1 MIFQIM
7 GAVLA
12 ALVVKFLKGGAAVAP
27 LQPATEQMKCNE
39 PSNTDGHAS
48 KDSWKRKTRSKD
60 MRSTHSHSC
69 ASAKENI
76 GNTTLTPPAS
86 LEMLSPTDHLFE
98 GLKEI

>member
-69 ASAKENI
+69 ASAKEKHWKYDLDTAGFVRDVIAN
-76 GNTTLTPPAS
+76 
-86 LEMLSPTDHLFE
+86 
-98 GLKEI
+98 